1 MNYVSVAVDL
11 LRFFFLSVCL
21 MRRLAGAHTHAQ
33 CSMFIVVHA
42 CSERLQFQDAHV
54 SRSQIARRVPDAVR
68 SVPHQANQSW
78 KSKREKKRRKNRR
91 QSGHVSKVDES
102 RNNANMC
109 SVHMDGVE
117 DHMLAEHNDISEN
130 DKKLHRRRAFPG
142 NIEYLAL
149 ITRALQHRFHGVLL
163 RTLEIVQC
171 SFCTI
176 CAPHIHT
183 YSSWWTFTNR
193 IQELVERRVRF

>member
-1 MNYVSVAVDL
+1 MHN
-11 LRFFFLSVCL
+11 
-21 MRRLAGAHTHAQ
+21 AQ
-33 CSMFIVVHA
+33 CSLWSTRAVSD
-42 CSERLQFQDAHV
+42 CSFKTHTYHVRRLPAGSLMQYVRF
-54 SRSQIARRVPDAVR
+54 RTRRIKAEK
-68 SVPHQANQSW
+68 A
-78 KSKREKKRRKNRR
+78 KEKKKRKNRR

-193 IQELVERRVRF
+193 TQELVERRVRF